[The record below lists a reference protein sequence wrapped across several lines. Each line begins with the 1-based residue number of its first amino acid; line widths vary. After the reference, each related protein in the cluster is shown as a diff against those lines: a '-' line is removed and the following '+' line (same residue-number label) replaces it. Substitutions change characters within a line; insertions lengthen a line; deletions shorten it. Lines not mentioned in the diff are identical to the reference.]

1 MSWLFQIVFGCQPKS
16 EFLHKTRAGK
26 SQLVCADFDLLKGS
40 RYRLTFSAQYLTST
54 SLEMGTVSTLINSLK
69 VCLVLLQPLCVSF
82 FVFFPHLKIIT
93 VLQCLVN
100 YRGCCQYALG
110 TAFLHSPMREMHWS
124 WKHTRR
130 KVLHNKNSPLLRC
143 YQYKQFSD
151 FQWRWCAYH
160 VSLSCF
166 LTCLTKMASPPGQTG
181 LQHGLCLF
189 CRYCRAG

>member
-1 MSWLFQIVFGCQPKS
+1 MPFGIFEILKYPRYRLLLKTSYWACTTAIFHTAFITPEPYSAVLLQSIVSEDLSTFSSQGVMSWLFQIVFGCQPKS

-100 YRGCCQYALG
+100 YRGCC
-110 TAFLHSPMREMHWS
+110 
-124 WKHTRR
+124 
-130 KVLHNKNSPLLRC
+130 
-143 YQYKQFSD
+143 
-151 FQWRWCAYH
+151 
-160 VSLSCF
+160 
-166 LTCLTKMASPPGQTG
+166 
-181 LQHGLCLF
+181 
-189 CRYCRAG
+189 